1 MIGQNLKS
9 NQDKKPN
16 SREMEK
22 LKKEF
27 PQFFTKDGE
36 FKIDN
41 FKDFLKEEEIELSK
55 EGYGLEF
62 LGKSYAKYLS
72 SLESE
77 TYISPD
83 LKHNEKDENKNSEN
97 LYIVGDNID
106 ALKHLLGSYSGKI
119 KCIYIDPPYNTGSD
133 GFVYPDNFN
142 FDSEELA
149 RTIGITEE
157 EAERIL
163 NLSGKSTH
171 SAWLTF
177 IYPRLLLARDLLAD
191 DGVIFISIDDNEQAN
206 LKLICDEIFGE
217 ENKVGNL
224 PTIMNLKGNQDEFA
238 FAGTHEYTIVYA
250 KHKENLIIKGLKIDD
265 DEIISDWMIDDIGYY
280 KKGASL
286 ISTGQNAPRDH
297 RPKLRFPIFYKNGN
311 LKLPE
316 KHILNSLYDSEKKVF
331 NDSYLEKYI
340 DDKKSEGY
348 LPILPFV
355 NKKKASWRWSYSKLQ
370 SQLDEVIITKTKNGI
385 SLNKKQRPELSD
397 LPSKKVKT
405 LLYKPEYSS
414 GNGTNEVKNLFGIE
428 RLFDNPKPIK
438 LIEDFINISLN
449 NNDIILDFFSGSAT
463 TADALMQLN
472 AEDGEKRK
480 YIMVQIPEKIDKKKP
495 AFKAGYKTIDEIG
508 RERIKRAGKKIKNE
522 TGANIDYGFK
532 LFYLEKPKEKTL
544 DKLEEFSPQIKF
556 PLDDMVSIFDN
567 DHASGKENILSTWL
581 NEDGYGLSQ
590 SSDEYVLDE
599 YRANLIGKSLYI
611 IDSGLGS
618 SDVMELI
625 RRIEDDS
632 LLINRIV
639 VYLHSID
646 FSVLQELRTNLSV
659 LRNNKNVSL
668 IERF

>member
-142 FDSEELA
+142 FNSEELA

-348 LPILPFV
+348 LSILPFV

-472 AEDGEKRK
+472 AEDGGKRK

>member
-142 FDSEELA
+142 FNSEELA

-414 GNGTNEVKNLFGIE
+414 GNGTNEAKNLSGIE

-472 AEDGEKRK
+472 AEDGGKRK

-495 AFKAGYKTIDEIG
+495 AFKSGYKTIDEIG

>member
-9 NQDKKPN
+9 NKDKKPN

-142 FDSEELA
+142 FDSEKLA

-217 ENKVGNL
+217 ENFV
-224 PTIMNLKGNQDEFA
+224 
-238 FAGTHEYTIVYA
+238 
-250 KHKENLIIKGLKIDD
+250 ENII
-265 DEIISDWMIDDIGYY
+265 W
-280 KKGASL
+280 
-286 ISTGQNAPRDH
+286 
-297 RPKLRFPIFYKNGN
+297 
-311 LKLPE
+311 
-316 KHILNSLYDSEKKVF
+316 
-331 NDSYLEKYI
+331 
-340 DDKKSEGY
+340 DKKSSAKGVPPQNMIVNVHEYIIAYQKSDKFKFSGEERTLEDGFKNPDNDPRGPWRESNIKSTTKPNSQAFTIVNPNTGKKYHNTWAFSEKSLSKMIEEKRILWKETLPKQKEY
-348 LPILPFV
+348 LYEMT
-355 NKKKASWRWSYSKLQ
+355 N
-370 SQLDEVIITKTKNGI
+370 
-385 SLNKKQRPELSD
+385 LNKAIKSNWGIFDPQSTTVHLKKLIPE
-397 LPSKKVKT
+397 VQ
-405 LLYKPEYSS
+405 
-414 GNGTNEVKNLFGIE
+414 
-428 RLFDNPKPIK
+428 FDNPKPLK
-438 LIEDFINISLN
+438 LIQYLINVVME
-449 NNDIILDFFSGSAT
+449 NDEFVLDFFSGSGT
-463 TADALMQLN
+463 TAEAIMRVN
-472 AEDGEKRK
+472 AENNRNIK
-480 YIMVQIPEKIDKKKP
+480 YLCVQIPEKIPENKKKGN
-495 AFKAGYKTIDEIG
+495 KKISTISEYG
-508 RERIKRAGKKIKNE
+508 LTRIKRAGKKIKNE
-522 TGANIDYGFK
+522 TGADIDYGFK
-532 LFYLEKPKEKTL
+532 LFYLEKPEEKTL
-544 DKLEEFSPQIKF
+544 DELEEFSDQLDF
-556 PLDDMVSIFDN
+556 LNDDMVSIFDN

-618 SDVMELI
+618 KDVMELI

>member
-41 FKDFLKEEEIELSK
+41 FKDFLKKEEIELSK

-106 ALKHLLGSYSGKI
+106 ALKHLLGSYSEKI

-217 ENKVGNL
+217 ENFVVD
-224 PTIMNLKGNQDEFA
+224 LKWANKEGGGSSDSKLFRIKDE
-238 FAGTHEYTIVYA
+238 H
-250 KHKENLIIKGLKIDD
+250 IITYSKSKSNVNFKGLPPSNINRYTGSDKFEKTRGKYYLQKLGMGSIQYSKSMDYPIEMED
-265 DEIISDWMIDDIGYY
+265 GSIIYPSDNNYGKRAI
-280 KKGASL
+280 
-286 ISTGQNAPRDH
+286 
-297 RPKLRFPIFYKNGN
+297 
-311 LKLPE
+311 
-316 KHILNSLYDSEKKVF
+316 
-331 NDSYLEKYI
+331 
-340 DDKKSEGY
+340 
-348 LPILPFV
+348 
-355 NKKKASWRWSYSKLQ
+355 WRWSKDKYMWGIEN
-370 SQLDEVIITKTKNGI
+370 DYIVTKKDKNGKWTI
-385 SLNKKQRPELSD
+385 YTKQYVNADNE
-397 LPSKKVKT
+397 
-405 LLYKPEYSS
+405 
-414 GNGTNEVKNLFGIE
+414 GNIIE
-428 RLFDNPKPIK
+428 RTQTPMGTIENFSSTQGSKQLVKLGLDNYFSYPKPTD
-438 LIEDFINISLN
+438 LIFYLLERIPFKDFIC
-449 NNDIILDFFSGSAT
+449 LDFFSGSAT
-463 TADALMQLN
+463 TADAVMQLN
-472 AEDGEKRK
+472 AEDGGKRK
-480 YIMVQIPEKIDKKKP
+480 YIMVQIPEKIDKKKA

-522 TGANIDYGFK
+522 TGADIDYGFK
-532 LFYLEKPKEKTL
+532 LFYLEKPEEKTL
-544 DKLEEFSPQIKF
+544 DELEEFSDQLDF
-556 PLDDMVSIFDN
+556 LNDDMVSIFDN

>member
-27 PQFFTKDGE
+27 PHFFTKDGE

-142 FDSEELA
+142 FNSEELA

-177 IYPRLLLARDLLAD
+177 IYPRLLLARDLLSD

-265 DEIISDWMIDDIGYY
+265 EEIISDWMIDDIGYY

-472 AEDGEKRK
+472 AEDGGKRK
-480 YIMVQIPEKIDKKKP
+480 YIMVQIPEEIDKKKP

-508 RERIKRAGKKIKNE
+508 RERIKRAGEKIKNE
-522 TGANIDYGFK
+522 TGADIDYGFK
-532 LFYLEKPKEKTL
+532 LFYLEKPMEKTL
-544 DKLEEFSPQIKF
+544 DKLEEFSDQLDF
-556 PLDDMVSIFDN
+556 LDDDMVSIFDN
-567 DHASGKENILSTWL
+567 DHADGKENILSTWL
-581 NEDGYGLSQ
+581 NEDGYGLSE
-590 SSDEYVLDE
+590 SSDEYVLNE

-611 IDSGLGS
+611 IDTGLKTN
-618 SDVMELI
+618 DVMELI

-639 VYLHSID
+639 VYLHSIN
-646 FSVLQELRTNLSV
+646 FSVLQELRTNLKV

>member
-36 FKIDN
+36 FRIDN
-41 FKDFLKEEEIELSK
+41 FKDFLKEEEVELSK

-83 LKHNEKDENKNSEN
+83 LKHNEKDKNKNSEN

-177 IYPRLLLARDLLAD
+177 IYPRLLLARDLLSD
-191 DGVIFISIDDNEQAN
+191 DGVIFISIDDNEQAS
-206 LKLICDEIFGE
+206 LKLICDEIFGDSNVDSLIWQKQDPKIDRNTNSKIINRFKSISENILILYKNKTKTFFNKMMRLPDWKNKQNNIDNDPRGNWQSGIVSYE
-217 ENKVGNL
+217 EGHKNEDINSEYYFSIKSPSGIEWKRHWFYNKEQ
-224 PTIMNLKGNQDEFA
+224 MNILL
-238 FAGTHEYTIVYA
+238 
-250 KHKENLIIKGLKIDD
+250 KENRIYFGKSPNYSNVPRLKTF
-265 DEIISDWMIDDIGYY
+265 ENEEKGYY
-280 KKGASL
+280 MES
-286 ISTGQNAPRDH
+286 I
-297 RPKLRFPIFYKNGN
+297 LRG
-311 LKLPE
+311 
-316 KHILNSLYDSEKKVF
+316 V
-331 NDSYLEKYI
+331 
-340 DDKKSEGY
+340 G
-348 LPILPFV
+348 
-355 NKKKASWRWSYSKLQ
+355 
-370 SQLDEVIITKTKNGI
+370 T
-385 SLNKKQRPELSD
+385 
-397 LPSKKVKT
+397 
-405 LLYKPEYSS
+405 SS
-414 GNGTNEVKNLFGIE
+414 SAKEDVKNLLGSRE
-428 RLFDNPKPIK
+428 YFDTPKPVK
-438 LIEDFINISLN
+438 LIKEIIRVSGNKHSF
-449 NNDIILDFFSGSAT
+449 ILDFFSGSAT

-472 AEDGEKRK
+472 AEDGGKRK
-480 YIMVQIPEKIDKKKP
+480 YIMVQIPEKIDKKKA

-522 TGANIDYGFK
+522 TGADIDYGFK
-532 LFYLEKPKEKTL
+532 LFYLEKPMEKTL
-544 DKLEEFSPQIKF
+544 DKLEEFSPQLDF
-556 PLDDMVSIFDN
+556 LDDDMVSIFDN
-567 DHASGKENILSTWL
+567 DHACGKENILSTWL

-599 YRANLIGKSLYI
+599 YKANLIGKSLYI
-611 IDSGLGS
+611 IEPGLKTN
-618 SDVMELI
+618 DVMELI

-646 FSVLQELRTNLSV
+646 FSVLQELRTNLNV

>member
-142 FDSEELA
+142 FNSEELA

-191 DGVIFISIDDNEQAN
+191 DGVIFISIDYNEQAN

-217 ENKVGNL
+217 ENFVGEIYWESKTKSQNTESSFNKLQPKAEKIFTYKKKNKDRFNLLKKGEKEYPLIDENGKYREHILEEMNSEGIRGRKTMIFDISDGVSTVSPTKGKQWKLGQDQVAIYKNNNSLFIRDNKV
-224 PTIMNLKGNQDEFA
+224 
-238 FAGTHEYTIVYA
+238 
-250 KHKENLIIKGLKIDD
+250 IIKMRPENERSEITEPFWGFIDKT
-265 DEIISDWMIDDIGYY
+265 IGT
-280 KKGASL
+280 AES
-286 ISTGQNAPRDH
+286 A
-297 RPKLRFPIFYKNGN
+297 
-311 LKLPE
+311 
-316 KHILNSLYDSEKKVF
+316 
-331 NDSYLEKYI
+331 
-340 DDKKSEGY
+340 KKS
-348 LPILPFV
+348 L
-355 NKKKASWRWSYSKLQ
+355 KKLMGQDVFDTVKP
-370 SQLDEVIITKTKNGI
+370 T
-385 SLNKKQRPELSD
+385 D
-397 LPSKKVKT
+397 LIK
-405 LLYKPEYSS
+405 
-414 GNGTNEVKNLFGIE
+414 
-428 RLFDNPKPIK
+428 K
-438 LIEDFINISLN
+438 LIFHVSDKS
-449 NNDIILDFFSGSAT
+449 DSIILDFFSGSAT

>member
-142 FDSEELA
+142 FNSEELA

>member
-27 PQFFTKDGE
+27 PHFFTKDGE

-142 FDSEELA
+142 FNSEELA

-177 IYPRLLLARDLLAD
+177 IYPRLLLARDLLSD

-265 DEIISDWMIDDIGYY
+265 EEIISDWMIDDIGYY

-449 NNDIILDFFSGSAT
+449 NNDIILDFFSGF
-463 TADALMQLN
+463 
-472 AEDGEKRK
+472 RVI
-480 YIMVQIPEKIDKKKP
+480 IMTQANSQVNTRVLELLPK
-495 AFKAGYKTIDEIG
+495 F
-508 RERIKRAGKKIKNE
+508 KIKKMNCWC
-522 TGANIDYGFK
+522 A
-532 LFYLEKPKEKTL
+532 
-544 DKLEEFSPQIKF
+544 
-556 PLDDMVSIFDN
+556 V
-567 DHASGKENILSTWL
+567 
-581 NEDGYGLSQ
+581 
-590 SSDEYVLDE
+590 
-599 YRANLIGKSLYI
+599 
-611 IDSGLGS
+611 
-618 SDVMELI
+618 
-625 RRIEDDS
+625 
-632 LLINRIV
+632 
-639 VYLHSID
+639 
-646 FSVLQELRTNLSV
+646 
-659 LRNNKNVSL
+659 
-668 IERF
+668 

>member
-55 EGYGLEF
+55 EGYVLEF

-142 FDSEELA
+142 FNSEELA

-472 AEDGEKRK
+472 AEDGGKRK

>member
-41 FKDFLKEEEIELSK
+41 FKDFLKKEEIELSK

-133 GFVYPDNFN
+133 GFVYPDKFNFN
-142 FDSEELA
+142 SEELA

-177 IYPRLLLARDLLAD
+177 IYPRLLLARDLLSD

-217 ENKVGNL
+217 ENYVETLIWKRRTTPPNDRIIGKN
-224 PTIMNLKGNQDEFA
+224 
-238 FAGTHEYTIVYA
+238 HEYVFLYSKNILNHVLNLQKRTAKMDSNYKNPDNDPRGKWDYADLSGNGKGGRLVESCVYPIIDPLTGE
-250 KHKENLIIKGLKIDD
+250 KHLPPKNKCWLYNSEKM
-265 DEIISDWMIDDIGYY
+265 DE
-280 KKGASL
+280 L
-286 ISTGQNAPRDH
+286 LRDH
-297 RPKLRFPIFYKNGN
+297 RIVFRGKNRT
-311 LKLPE
+311 P
-316 KHILNSLYDSEKKVF
+316 YQKKF
-331 NDSYLEKYI
+331 
-340 DDKKSEGY
+340 
-348 LPILPFV
+348 
-355 NKKKASWRWSYSKLQ
+355 
-370 SQLDEVIITKTKNGI
+370 
-385 SLNKKQRPELSD
+385 LSD
-397 LPSKKVKT
+397 VRNGATLPT
-405 LLYKPEYSS
+405 
-414 GNGTNEVKNLFGIE
+414 
-428 RLFDNPKPIK
+428 
-438 LIEDFINISLN
+438 LIEDVNFDYSIDISKVGTSQNSSKEIRNLF
-449 NNDIILDFFSGSAT
+449 NNDVFEFPKPVKLINKLIQSGSNKESITLDFFSGSAT
-463 TADALMQLN
+463 TADAVMQLN
-472 AEDGEKRK
+472 AEDGGKRK
-480 YIMVQIPEKIDKKKP
+480 YIMVQIPEKIDKKKA

-522 TGANIDYGFK
+522 TSADIDYGFK
-532 LFYLEKPKEKTL
+532 LFYLEKPMEKTL
-544 DKLEEFSPQIKF
+544 DELEEFSDQLDF
-556 PLDDMVSIFDN
+556 LNDDMVSIFDN

-590 SSDEYVLDE
+590 SSDDYVLDE
-599 YRANLIGKSLYI
+599 YKANLIGKSLYI
-611 IDSGLGS
+611 IDSGLCS

-632 LLINRIV
+632 LIINRIV

-646 FSVLQELRTNLSV
+646 FSVLQELRTNLNV

>member
-142 FDSEELA
+142 FNSEELA

-472 AEDGEKRK
+472 AEDGGKRK

-639 VYLHSID
+639 VYLHSIN

>member
-265 DEIISDWMIDDIGYY
+265 EEIISDWMIDDIGYY

-286 ISTGQNAPRDH
+286 ISTGQNAPRNH

-331 NDSYLEKYI
+331 NDVYLEKYI

-355 NKKKASWRWSYSKLQ
+355 NEKKARWRWSYSKLQ
-370 SQLDEVIITKTKNGI
+370 RQLDEVIITKTKNGI

-449 NNDIILDFFSGSAT
+449 NNDIVLDFFSGSAT
-463 TADALMQLN
+463 TADAMMQLN
-472 AEDGEKRK
+472 AEDGGKRK
-480 YIMVQIPEKIDKKKP
+480 YIMVQIPEEIDKKKP

-522 TGANIDYGFK
+522 TGADIDYGFK
-532 LFYLEKPKEKTL
+532 LFYLEKPMEKTL
-544 DKLEEFSPQIKF
+544 DELEEFSDQLDF
-556 PLDDMVSIFDN
+556 LDDMVSVFDN

-590 SSDEYVLDE
+590 SSDDYVLDE

-625 RRIEDDS
+625 RRIEEGS
-632 LLINRIV
+632 LIINRIV
-639 VYLHSID
+639 VYLHSIN

>member
-142 FDSEELA
+142 FNSEELA

-316 KHILNSLYDSEKKVF
+316 KHILNSLYDSEKK
-331 NDSYLEKYI
+331 
-340 DDKKSEGY
+340 
-348 LPILPFV
+348 
-355 NKKKASWRWSYSKLQ
+355 
-370 SQLDEVIITKTKNGI
+370 
-385 SLNKKQRPELSD
+385 
-397 LPSKKVKT
+397 
-405 LLYKPEYSS
+405 
-414 GNGTNEVKNLFGIE
+414 
-428 RLFDNPKPIK
+428 
-438 LIEDFINISLN
+438 
-449 NNDIILDFFSGSAT
+449 
-463 TADALMQLN
+463 
-472 AEDGEKRK
+472 
-480 YIMVQIPEKIDKKKP
+480 
-495 AFKAGYKTIDEIG
+495 
-508 RERIKRAGKKIKNE
+508 
-522 TGANIDYGFK
+522 
-532 LFYLEKPKEKTL
+532 
-544 DKLEEFSPQIKF
+544 
-556 PLDDMVSIFDN
+556 
-567 DHASGKENILSTWL
+567 
-581 NEDGYGLSQ
+581 
-590 SSDEYVLDE
+590 
-599 YRANLIGKSLYI
+599 
-611 IDSGLGS
+611 
-618 SDVMELI
+618 
-625 RRIEDDS
+625 
-632 LLINRIV
+632 
-639 VYLHSID
+639 
-646 FSVLQELRTNLSV
+646 SV
-659 LRNNKNVSL
+659 
-668 IERF
+668 

>member
-83 LKHNEKDENKNSEN
+83 LKHNEKDENKSSEN

-142 FDSEELA
+142 FNSEELA

-472 AEDGEKRK
+472 AEDGGKRK

>member
-1 MIGQNLKS
+1 M
-9 NQDKKPN
+9 
-16 SREMEK
+16 
-22 LKKEF
+22 
-27 PQFFTKDGE
+27 
-36 FKIDN
+36 
-41 FKDFLKEEEIELSK
+41 
-55 EGYGLEF
+55 
-62 LGKSYAKYLS
+62 
-72 SLESE
+72 
-77 TYISPD
+77 
-83 LKHNEKDENKNSEN
+83 
-97 LYIVGDNID
+97 
-106 ALKHLLGSYSGKI
+106 
-119 KCIYIDPPYNTGSD
+119 
-133 GFVYPDNFN
+133 
-142 FDSEELA
+142 
-149 RTIGITEE
+149 
-157 EAERIL
+157 

-472 AEDGEKRK
+472 AEDGGKRK

-495 AFKAGYKTIDEIG
+495 AFKSGYKTIDEIG

>member
-1 MIGQNLKS
+1 M
-9 NQDKKPN
+9 
-16 SREMEK
+16 
-22 LKKEF
+22 
-27 PQFFTKDGE
+27 
-36 FKIDN
+36 
-41 FKDFLKEEEIELSK
+41 
-55 EGYGLEF
+55 
-62 LGKSYAKYLS
+62 
-72 SLESE
+72 
-77 TYISPD
+77 
-83 LKHNEKDENKNSEN
+83 
-97 LYIVGDNID
+97 
-106 ALKHLLGSYSGKI
+106 
-119 KCIYIDPPYNTGSD
+119 
-133 GFVYPDNFN
+133 
-142 FDSEELA
+142 
-149 RTIGITEE
+149 
-157 EAERIL
+157 
-163 NLSGKSTH
+163 
-171 SAWLTF
+171 
-177 IYPRLLLARDLLAD
+177 YPRLLLARDLLAD

-449 NNDIILDFFSGSAT
+449 NNDIILDFFSGFRVIIVIEANSYVNIRSSRLLPKFKT
-463 TADALMQLN
+463 Q
-472 AEDGEKRK
+472 
-480 YIMVQIPEKIDKKKP
+480 KINSWC
-495 AFKAGYKTIDEIG
+495 AA
-508 RERIKRAGKKIKNE
+508 
-522 TGANIDYGFK
+522 
-532 LFYLEKPKEKTL
+532 
-544 DKLEEFSPQIKF
+544 
-556 PLDDMVSIFDN
+556 
-567 DHASGKENILSTWL
+567 
-581 NEDGYGLSQ
+581 
-590 SSDEYVLDE
+590 
-599 YRANLIGKSLYI
+599 
-611 IDSGLGS
+611 
-618 SDVMELI
+618 
-625 RRIEDDS
+625 
-632 LLINRIV
+632 
-639 VYLHSID
+639 
-646 FSVLQELRTNLSV
+646 
-659 LRNNKNVSL
+659 
-668 IERF
+668 

>member
-142 FDSEELA
+142 FNSEELA

-472 AEDGEKRK
+472 AEDGGKRK

>member
-1 MIGQNLKS
+1 M
-9 NQDKKPN
+9 
-16 SREMEK
+16 
-22 LKKEF
+22 
-27 PQFFTKDGE
+27 
-36 FKIDN
+36 
-41 FKDFLKEEEIELSK
+41 
-55 EGYGLEF
+55 
-62 LGKSYAKYLS
+62 
-72 SLESE
+72 
-77 TYISPD
+77 
-83 LKHNEKDENKNSEN
+83 
-97 LYIVGDNID
+97 
-106 ALKHLLGSYSGKI
+106 
-119 KCIYIDPPYNTGSD
+119 
-133 GFVYPDNFN
+133 
-142 FDSEELA
+142 
-149 RTIGITEE
+149 
-157 EAERIL
+157 
-163 NLSGKSTH
+163 
-171 SAWLTF
+171 
-177 IYPRLLLARDLLAD
+177 
-191 DGVIFISIDDNEQAN
+191 
-206 LKLICDEIFGE
+206 
-217 ENKVGNL
+217 
-224 PTIMNLKGNQDEFA
+224 
-238 FAGTHEYTIVYA
+238 
-250 KHKENLIIKGLKIDD
+250 
-265 DEIISDWMIDDIGYY
+265 
-280 KKGASL
+280 
-286 ISTGQNAPRDH
+286 
-297 RPKLRFPIFYKNGN
+297 
-311 LKLPE
+311 
-316 KHILNSLYDSEKKVF
+316 
-331 NDSYLEKYI
+331 
-340 DDKKSEGY
+340 
-348 LPILPFV
+348 
-355 NKKKASWRWSYSKLQ
+355 
-370 SQLDEVIITKTKNGI
+370 
-385 SLNKKQRPELSD
+385 NKKQRPELSD

-472 AEDGEKRK
+472 AEDGGKRK

-495 AFKAGYKTIDEIG
+495 AFKSGYKTIDEIG

>member
-142 FDSEELA
+142 FNSEELA

-472 AEDGEKRK
+472 AEDGGKRK

-495 AFKAGYKTIDEIG
+495 AFKSGYKTIDEIG